1 MLRIKGLTKRYRTG
15 DLALKGI
22 DIDVPDGQVM
32 ALIGPSGAGKSTVI
46 RCINRLVEPT
56 SGSIA
61 LNDVDIVKLG
71 SAELRRVR
79 RRMGMIFQEYA
90 LVERLSVMENVL
102 TGRLGYVG
110 FWQSWLRRFPQSDI
124 DEAFRLLERVG
135 LDHMA
140 DKRADELSGGQRQ
153 RVGICRA
160 LIQNPELLLVDEPTA
175 SLDPKTSRQIM
186 RLITELC
193 GERKLSAIINIHDVM
208 LAQMFAERIVGL
220 RLGEIV
226 YDGPPDKLTP
236 AVLTSI
242 YGEED
247 WSATIRKVDEQ
258 AGEADEDNVVPFRT
272 AAPGSQPI
280 GGNDV
285 IARAPCFAHS
295 RASRTPR
302 LLSAGAG
309 SLLPRGRAEKGSS
322 VSVAATAPRQW
333 KKPPLIR
340 SAWLRWALVVGA
352 VVYLALVFQTTPVN
366 WTRVWE
372 GLPRGA
378 AFLKAFFPPDFVS
391 RWDEIAEGIAESL
404 WMTVVSTVVGI
415 ALSIPVGIGAAKNIA
430 PAPVYYFCRAVL
442 AVSRSFQEI
451 ILAIFFVKLFGFGPF
466 AGFVTLSFATIGF
479 YGKLL
484 AEDIEDMDAGQAEA
498 VRASGASWL
507 QWINYGVQPQVM
519 PRMIGLGLYRFD
531 INFRESAVIGIVG
544 GGGIGATLNTA
555 FDRYEFDSAAAII
568 IVIIAI
574 VMLCEYGSGYLRRWV
589 Q

>member
-1 MLRIKGLTKRYRTG
+1 
-15 DLALKGI
+15 
-22 DIDVPDGQVM
+22 
-32 ALIGPSGAGKSTVI
+32 
-46 RCINRLVEPT
+46 
-56 SGSIA
+56 
-61 LNDVDIVKLG
+61 
-71 SAELRRVR
+71 
-79 RRMGMIFQEYA
+79 
-90 LVERLSVMENVL
+90 
-102 TGRLGYVG
+102 
-110 FWQSWLRRFPQSDI
+110 
-124 DEAFRLLERVG
+124 
-135 LDHMA
+135 
-140 DKRADELSGGQRQ
+140 
-153 RVGICRA
+153 
-160 LIQNPELLLVDEPTA
+160 
-175 SLDPKTSRQIM
+175 
-186 RLITELC
+186 
-193 GERKLSAIINIHDVM
+193 
-208 LAQMFAERIVGL
+208 
-220 RLGEIV
+220 
-226 YDGPPDKLTP
+226 
-236 AVLTSI
+236 
-242 YGEED
+242 
-247 WSATIRKVDEQ
+247 
-258 AGEADEDNVVPFRT
+258 
-272 AAPGSQPI
+272 
-280 GGNDV
+280 
-285 IARAPCFAHS
+285 
-295 RASRTPR
+295 
-302 LLSAGAG
+302 
-309 SLLPRGRAEKGSS
+309 

-391 RWDEIAEGIAESL
+391 RWDEIVEGIAESL